1 MAERLPRGRHT
12 LTRDEVASD
21 QRARLM
27 LALAEVMGE
36 KGFAA
41 TSVADVV
48 RRAGVSR
55 QTFYEQFDGLLPCF
69 LATFDVAGDLLV
81 DQLAA
86 DAGGPDEAPIERFS
100 RLLRRYLDVL
110 ADWSPQA
117 RVLLVECH
125 AAGAEGI
132 GRRAALQARIASAL
146 EELFAVDDDRGRF
159 ACAALVAA
167 VASLV
172 TEPLVRDDRAALLAL
187 HGPIVDL
194 VAVALDR
201 RLGGP

>member
-1 MAERLPRGRHT
+1 MAERLPRGRHH
-12 LTRDEVASD
+12 LTRDEVAAD

-36 KGFAA
+36 QGYAA

-55 QTFYEQFDGLLPCF
+55 QTFYEQFDGLLACF
-69 LATFDVAGDLLV
+69 LATFDAAGDLL
-81 DQLAA
+81 LAEL
-86 DAGGPDEAPIERFS
+86 AGDVGDLDEPPLARFD
-100 RLLRRYLDVL
+100 RLLRRYLEVL
-110 ADWSPQA
+110 AAWSPQA

-146 EELFAVDDDRGRF
+146 EELFAVEDERGRF
-159 ACAALVAA
+159 ACTVIVAA
-167 VASLV
+167 VGSLV
-172 TEPLVRDDRAALLAL
+172 TEPLARGDAEALLAL
-187 HGPIVDL
+187 HAPVVDL
-194 VAVALDR
+194 VAAALDR
-201 RLGGP
+201 